1 MFNIGAG
8 EMVFILVAALLVL
21 GPTRLPEMA
30 RAIGKFMREF
40 RRQTDDVRV
49 MVERE
54 FYRMESDELRG
65 PPKSAPPQT
74 PDPSW
79 AAGLPTPEPLEK
91 VHLPPAAPPEPTPAF
106 QPAPN
111 VVARG
116 TVLDEVAGPD
126 VAAAPV
132 EAKREGEG

>member
-21 GPTRLPEMA
+21 GPSRLPEMA
-30 RAIGKFMREF
+30 RAVGKFMREF

-54 FYRMESDELRG
+54 FYRMESDELLE
-65 PPKSAPPQT
+65 PPKPAAPQK
-74 PDPSW
+74 PDRSW
-79 AAGLPTPEPLEK
+79 AAGLPPPEPLEK
-91 VHLPPAAPPEPTPAF
+91 AHLPPAAAPEPAPVL

-111 VVARG
+111 AVARG
-116 TVLDEVAGPD
+116 SVLDEVAADPK
-126 VAAAPV
+126 P
-132 EAKREGEG
+132 EGEG

>member
-54 FYRMESDELRG
+54 FYRMESDELLA
-65 PPKSAPPQT
+65 PPKSA
-74 PDPSW
+74 
-79 AAGLPTPEPLEK
+79 GLTTPEPLEK
-91 VHLPPAAPPEPTPAF
+91 AHLPPASEPEPVPLL

-111 VVARG
+111 AVARG
-116 TVLDEVAGPD
+116 AALDEVAAEPK
-126 VAAAPV
+126 P
-132 EAKREGEG
+132 EGEG

>member
-21 GPTRLPEMA
+21 GPGRLPEMA

-54 FYRMESDELRG
+54 FYKMDEEELR
-65 PPKSAPPQT
+65 APPPPPASMPLQS
-74 PDPSW
+74 PEGGQVR
-79 AAGLPTPEPLEK
+79 AAAEAGPVLVPAPHAVAWGEPPLEPL
-91 VHLPPAAPPEPTPAF
+91 HAAPPEEP
-106 QPAPN
+106 
-111 VVARG
+111 
-116 TVLDEVAGPD
+116 
-126 VAAAPV
+126 AAAPAAAPDAAKPPG
-132 EAKREGEG
+132 EA

>member
-54 FYRMESDELRG
+54 FYRMDEEELQ
-65 PPKSAPPQT
+65 K
-74 PDPSW
+74 
-79 AAGLPTPEPLEK
+79 PTPVAPAPLSGDT
-91 VHLPPAAPPEPTPAF
+91 LPAAQVHAAPVDEPVPVLLPAPHAVARGAVTEEAEAV
-106 QPAPN
+106 QPAPAEA
-111 VVARG
+111 VQPPRKG
-116 TVLDEVAGPD
+116 EV
-126 VAAAPV
+126 
-132 EAKREGEG
+132 

>member
-21 GPTRLPEMA
+21 GPSRLPEMA

-54 FYRMESDELRG
+54 FYRMDEDELRK
-65 PPKSAPPQT
+65 PAAQAPAQVPAE
-74 PDPSW
+74 S
-79 AAGLPTPEPLEK
+79 AAGAP
-91 VHLPPAAPPEPTPAF
+91 VHAAPEAEPVPVLL
-106 QPAPN
+106 PAPHA
-111 VVARG
+111 VARG
-116 TVLDEVAGPD
+116 ASVDEEPSAPVSA
-126 VAAAPV
+126 AAAPQPP
-132 EAKREGEG
+132 GEGKA